1 MKPFRERN
9 PVPIGLIGVLVLV
22 GLVLL
27 AFNAPNLPII
37 GGGTTY
43 YADFTNAS
51 NLATGNDVRL
61 AGVKVGQVD
70 SIDLH
75 GTVVQVGFRV
85 KGVTLGRDSTAAIKI
100 KTLLGEMYVALTSSG
115 PGSLPGGAVIPLS
128 RTSTPF
134 NVPTAFIG
142 LAQHIQAINTGQLA
156 KAFDTLATTFQNTPP
171 EVKSSLVGLERL
183 SATIAT
189 RDAAVTALLQH
200 ANVVTGELAARDAQV
215 RRLINDG
222 ALILQTVDQQAAVIH
237 ALLINTSTLA
247 TQLTALVQE
256 NRAVITPA
264 LDNLHSVITI
274 LQKDQAQLVNSFHLI
289 APFVR
294 DFTNTLGNG
303 EWFDTY
309 VANLFDTSTFEVVP
323 NNQGT
328 VP

>member
-9 PVPIGLIGVLVLV
+9 PVPIGIIGIVVLL

-37 GGGTTY
+37 GGGSTY
-43 YADFTNAS
+43 YADFTDAS

-61 AGVKVGQVD
+61 AGVKIGQVD
-70 SIDLH
+70 SIELH
-75 GTVVQVGFRV
+75 GTVVQVGFRI
-85 KGVTLGRDSTAAIKI
+85 KGVSLGRNTTAAIKI
-100 KTLLGEMYVALTSSG
+100 KTLLGEMYIALSSNG
-115 PGSLPGGAVIPLS
+115 SGSLAPGAVIPLS

-142 LAQHIQAINTGQLA
+142 LAQHIQAINTGELA
-156 KAFDTLATTFQNTPP
+156 KAFNTLATTFQNTPP
-171 EVKSSLVGLERL
+171 QVKASLVGLERL
-183 SATIAT
+183 SATIAS
-189 RDAAVTALLQH
+189 RDAAVTTLLQD
-200 ANVVTGELAARDAQV
+200 ANVVTGELAARRVQV
-215 RRLINDG
+215 QRLINDG
-222 ALILQTVDQQAAVIH
+222 ALILQTVDQQASVIH
-237 ALLINTSTLA
+237 ALLINSAALA
-247 TQLTALVQE
+247 SQLTALVQE

-264 LDNLHSVITI
+264 LANLHSVILI

-303 EWFDTY
+303 TWFDTY
-309 VANLFDTSTFEVVP
+309 VSNLLDTSTFQVVP
-323 NNQGT
+323 DNAGA